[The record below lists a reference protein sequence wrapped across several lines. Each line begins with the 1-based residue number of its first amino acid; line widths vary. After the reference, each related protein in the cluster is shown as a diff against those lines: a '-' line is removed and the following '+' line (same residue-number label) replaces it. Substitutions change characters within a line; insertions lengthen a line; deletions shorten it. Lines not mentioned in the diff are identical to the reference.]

1 MKNPIFELKN
11 VTREFGGDFFSKDK
25 IKAVNNVSFRINKG
39 EVVSL
44 IGESGSGKTTIGKM
58 ILRLL
63 KPTEGSLLFHG
74 EDIWTIPK
82 KSIKNY
88 YRRVQGIF
96 QDPFSSFNTLFK
108 VDRVFNMI
116 FDMFYPGEKERE
128 EKVARVIK
136 DVGMN
141 PKDVLGKYPHQL
153 SGGQLQRLLI
163 ARALLMEVEFL
174 VADELI
180 SMLDASTR
188 IDILNLLREIAMNR
202 GMAVLFIT
210 HDLSLGYYI
219 SDTTLIMYKGEIVEM
234 GDTVKIYKNPIHPYT
249 KVLLDS
255 VPKIDNVWPRDE
267 IFLPEVIQDRILAF
281 YKANNLQNE
290 KIKEVEE
297 GHFVMLKTNNEV
309 RYDYIR

>member
-1 MKNPIFELKN
+1 MKEPIFELKG
-11 VTREFGGDFFSKDK
+11 VTREFGGDFFSKEK
-25 IKAVNNVSFRINKG
+25 IKAVNDVSFSINRG

-63 KPTEGSLLFHG
+63 KPTKGRLFFYG
-74 EDIWTIPK
+74 ENIWSIPK
-82 KSIKNY
+82 RDIKKY
-88 YRRVQGIF
+88 YRKVQGIF

-116 FDMFYPGEKERE
+116 FDIFYPHEINRKGKIM
-128 EKVARVIK
+128 KVIR

-188 IDILNLLREIAMNR
+188 IDILNLLREIAANR
-202 GMAVLFIT
+202 GMSVLFIT

-234 GDTVKIYKNPIHPYT
+234 GDTVKVYKNPVHPYT

-255 VPKIDNVWPRDE
+255 VPKIDDVWSRDE
-267 IFLPEVIQDRILAF
+267 IFLPEVIQDKILEFYRANSVQKERI
-281 YKANNLQNE
+281 K
-290 KIKEVEE
+290 KVEE
-297 GHFVMLKTNNEV
+297 DHFVMLKTNNEV
-309 RYDYIR
+309 EYDCI

>member
-1 MKNPIFELKN
+1 MRDPIFELKG
-11 VTREFGGDFFSKDK
+11 VTREFGGDFFSKEK
-25 IKAVNNVSFRINKG
+25 IKAVNDVSFVINKG

-63 KPTEGSLLFHG
+63 KPTEGKLLFHG
-74 EDIWTIPK
+74 EDIWSMPK
-82 KSIKNY
+82 RDIKKY
-88 YRRVQGIF
+88 YRKVQGIF

-116 FDMFYPGEKERE
+116 FDIFYPDEINRKEKIM
-128 EKVARVIK
+128 KVIR

-163 ARALLMEVEFL
+163 ARSLLMEVELL

-188 IDILNLLREIAMNR
+188 IDVLNLLREIAVNR

-219 SDTTLIMYKGEIVEM
+219 SDTTLIMYRGEIVEM
-234 GDTVKIYKNPIHPYT
+234 GDTVKVYKNPIHPYT

-255 VPKIDNVWPRDE
+255 VPKIDDVWSRDE
-267 IFLPEVIQDRILAF
+267 IFLPEVIQDKILEFYRVHSGQKERI
-281 YKANNLQNE
+281 K
-290 KIKEVEE
+290 KVEDN
-297 GHFVMLKTNNEV
+297 HFVMLKTNNEV
-309 RYDYIR
+309 KYDYL

>member
-1 MKNPIFELKN
+1 MKEPIFELKG
-11 VTREFGGDFFSKDK
+11 VTREFGGDFFSKEK
-25 IKAVNNVSFRINKG
+25 IKAVNDVSFSINRG

-63 KPTEGSLLFHG
+63 KPTKGRLFFYG
-74 EDIWTIPK
+74 ENIWSIPK
-82 KSIKNY
+82 RDIKKY
-88 YRRVQGIF
+88 YRKVQGIF

-116 FDMFYPGEKERE
+116 FDIFYPHEINRKGKIM
-128 EKVARVIK
+128 KVIR

-188 IDILNLLREIAMNR
+188 IDILNLLREIAANR
-202 GMAVLFIT
+202 GMSVLFIT

-234 GDTVKIYKNPIHPYT
+234 GDTVKVYKNPVHPYT

-255 VPKIDNVWPRDE
+255 VPKIDDVWSRDE
-267 IFLPEVIQDRILAF
+267 IFLPEVIQDKILEFYRANSVQKERI
-281 YKANNLQNE
+281 K
-290 KIKEVEE
+290 KVEE
-297 GHFVMLKTNNEV
+297 DHFVMLKTNNEV
-309 RYDYIR
+309 KYDCI